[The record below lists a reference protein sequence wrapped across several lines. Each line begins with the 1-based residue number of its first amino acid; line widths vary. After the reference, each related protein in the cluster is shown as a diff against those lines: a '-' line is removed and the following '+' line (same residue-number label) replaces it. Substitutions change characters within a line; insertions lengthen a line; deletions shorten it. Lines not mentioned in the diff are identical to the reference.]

1 MIFSRKCAKEN
12 IVAIDI
18 SDNGKLAAVSV
29 VGAENGELYSRV
41 LIFDFSY
48 EEAVSEF
55 DFGSDIISGVNFLK
69 GDTLLITGENVFSI
83 VKNKT
88 DKQDEDLSLN
98 SLSRIS
104 VSDNNVVAAVLSK
117 YGSSSAKILN
127 VYNRNGEKLFTVD
140 IASAVK
146 SVS

>member
-1 MIFSRKCAKEN
+1 MFFYC
-12 IVAIDI
+12 
-18 SDNGKLAAVSV
+18 
-29 VGAENGELYSRV
+29 
-41 LIFDFSY
+41 
-48 EEAVSEF
+48 
-55 DFGSDIISGVNFLK
+55 
-69 GDTLLITGENVFSI
+69 
-83 VKNKT
+83 KNKT

-140 IASAVK
+140 ITSAVK
-146 SVS
+146 SVSCDNQRVSVLTDSELICFDMNGNEVSRHSVESDGIRCFSDGTYTYVYSTSKISAYSTNSNSEDDTATVNDNS